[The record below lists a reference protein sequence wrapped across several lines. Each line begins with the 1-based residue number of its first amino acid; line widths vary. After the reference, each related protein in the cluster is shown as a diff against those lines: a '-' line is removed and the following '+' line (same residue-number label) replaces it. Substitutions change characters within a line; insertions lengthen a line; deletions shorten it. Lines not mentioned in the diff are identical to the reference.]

1 VKNEVRLEGTGF
13 WLITHICFDSQN
25 ERGVEMCA
33 ASKQERK
40 EIHLIG
46 VKIFTFVSCVKVD
59 FVFQSFGDCLHIH
72 QQGLM

>member
-1 VKNEVRLEGTGF
+1 MKNEVMLERTGF
-13 WLITHICFDSQN
+13 VAYTHICFDSQY

-33 ASKQERK
+33 ASKQERR

-46 VKIFTFVSCVKVD
+46 VKIFMFVSCVKVD

-72 QQGLM
+72 QQQLM